1 VVILSLWEVLE
12 LKKRT
17 HTCGELRAS
26 DTGKTVTL
34 NGWVDRIRDLGGIK
48 FVQVRDRYG
57 ITQVVFDPQD
67 EVLYSHALKLGN
79 EFCISVT
86 GSVRRRPD
94 DAINRKLPTGEI
106 EILSSEMELLS
117 DAEVPPI
124 YINIDEES
132 SEEMHLRYRYLDL
145 RRPKMQRN
153 MLTRHRF
160 VQAVREY
167 LNKNGFVEV
176 ETPILGKSTP
186 EGARDF
192 LVPSRL
198 KPGKFYALPQSPQ
211 IFKQLLMVSG
221 FDRYY
226 QIAKCF
232 RDEDF
237 RADRQPEFTQIDVEM
252 SFADEE
258 DVFSMTEGLMKHAF
272 HEAASAEIKTPF
284 KRFTYEEVIDLYGSD
299 KPDTRYGMEIKDMS
313 DLFKGTTFKVIGDA
327 IDREERIK
335 GFLVKGKAER
345 FSRKKLDEY
354 TVFAK
359 ESGLG
364 GLMWAKVEND
374 GLKSSVLK
382 HCPAELEQVS
392 SLLKAEEG
400 DLIFFSIGESTAL
413 SKALGQIRGKIIRE
427 EEFEVEGFDFLWV
440 TDFPMFSYNSEEG
453 RIEAEHHPFTM
464 PDLEDLEKYAETDPL
479 RVRSKAYD
487 LVLNGYEVASGSV
500 RIHRRDIQSRVFDL
514 IGLTRDE
521 AMEKFGYL
529 LEAFKFGPPPHA
541 GIAPGLDRIVA
552 IIVGAQ
558 SIREVIAFPKVASG
572 ADLMTSAPSEVS
584 RKQLDLLKLQ
594 VRDAGDQN

>member
-1 VVILSLWEVLE
+1 M
-12 LKKRT
+12 KKRT

-26 DTGKTVTL
+26 DTGKTVTI

-48 FVQVRDRYG
+48 FIQVRDRYG
-57 ITQVVFDPQD
+57 ITQVVFDPQ
-67 EVLYSHALKLGN
+67 EEELYSQALKLGN
-79 EFCISVT
+79 EFCITVT
-86 GSVRRRPD
+86 GSVRERPD
-94 DAINRKLPTGEI
+94 DAINRRLPTGEI
-106 EILSSEMELLS
+106 EIVASEMELLS

-167 LNKNGFVEV
+167 LNKNGFVDV

-258 DVFSMTEGLMKHAF
+258 DVFSMAEGLMKHAF
-272 HEAASAEIKTPF
+272 REAASAEIKTPF

-299 KPDTRYGMEIKDMS
+299 KPDTRYGMEINDMS
-313 DLFKGTTFKVIGDA
+313 DLFRETTFKVIAEA

-335 GFLVKGKAER
+335 GFLVKEKAER

-354 TVFAK
+354 TAFAK

-382 HCPAELEQVS
+382 HCPDELAEVS

-400 DLIFFSIGESTAL
+400 DLILFSIGENTAL

-514 IGLTRDE
+514 IGLTREE
-521 AMEKFGYL
+521 ATEKFGYL

-594 VRDAGDQN
+594 VRDAGDHN

>member
-1 VVILSLWEVLE
+1 M

-17 HTCGELRAS
+17 HTCGELTAS
-26 DTGKTVTL
+26 DTGKGVTL

-57 ITQVVFDPQD
+57 LTQVVFDPQN
-67 EVLYSHALKLGN
+67 VNLYSQALKLGN

-86 GSVRRRPD
+86 GSVRKRPE
-94 DAINRKLPTGEI
+94 DAVNKKLPTGEI
-106 EILSSEMELLS
+106 EILASELELLS

-153 MLTRHRF
+153 VLTRHRF
-160 VQAVREY
+160 VQAAREY
-167 LNKNGFVEV
+167 LNRNGFVDV

-258 DVFSMTEGLMKHAF
+258 DVFSIAEGLMKHAF
-272 HEAASAEIKTPF
+272 AEAVSADIPTPF
-284 KRFTYEEVIDLYGSD
+284 RRFTYQEVVDLYGSD
-299 KPDTRYGMEIKDMS
+299 KPDTRYGMEIRDITEVFAGTEFRVINEAINR
-313 DLFKGTTFKVIGDA
+313 DERVKGL
-327 IDREERIK
+327 
-335 GFLVKGKAER
+335 LVKGKADH

-354 TVFAK
+354 TALARD
-359 ESGLG
+359 SSLG
-364 GLMWAKVEND
+364 GLMWAKVEGD
-374 GLKSSVLK
+374 GLKSSILK
-382 HCPAELEQVS
+382 HCPDELEKMIS
-392 SLLKAEEG
+392 FFKAERG
-400 DLIFFSIGESTAL
+400 DLVLFSIGETVAL
-413 SKALGQIRGKIIRE
+413 SKALGQIRGKVIKE
-427 EEFEVEGFDFLWV
+427 EEFSVEGFDFLWV

-514 IGLTRDE
+514 IGLSREE
-521 AMEKFGYL
+521 AEEKFGYL
-529 LEAFKFGPPPHA
+529 LDAFKYGPPPHA

-594 VRDAGDQN
+594 VRDAGD

>member
-1 VVILSLWEVLE
+1 M
-12 LKKRT
+12 KKRT

-26 DTGKTVTL
+26 DTGKTVTI

-48 FVQVRDRYG
+48 FIQVRDRYG
-57 ITQVVFDPQD
+57 ITQVVFDPQ
-67 EVLYSHALKLGN
+67 EEELYGQALKLGN
-79 EFCISVT
+79 EFCITVT
-86 GSVRRRPD
+86 GSVRERPD
-94 DAINRKLPTGEI
+94 DAINRRLPTGEI
-106 EILSSEMELLS
+106 EILASEMELLS

-167 LNKNGFVEV
+167 LNKNGFVDV

-221 FDRYY
+221 FDKYY

-258 DVFSMTEGLMKHAF
+258 DVFSMAEGLMKHAF
-272 HEAASAEIKTPF
+272 REAASAEIKTPF

-299 KPDTRYGMEIKDMS
+299 KPDTRYGMEINDMS
-313 DLFKGTTFKVIGDA
+313 DLFRETTFKVIAEA

-354 TVFAK
+354 TAFAK

-382 HCPAELEQVS
+382 HCPDEIARAS
-392 SLLKAEEG
+392 SLLEAEEG
-400 DLIFFSIGESTAL
+400 DLILFSIGESAVL

-514 IGLTRDE
+514 IGLTREE
-521 AMEKFGYL
+521 ATEKFGYL

-594 VRDAGDQN
+594 VKDAGDQN

>member
-1 VVILSLWEVLE
+1 MVILTLWEVLV

-17 HTCGELRAS
+17 HTCGELTAS
-26 DTGKTVTL
+26 DTGKAVTL

-57 ITQVVFDPQD
+57 LTQVVFSPQN
-67 EVLYSHALKLGN
+67 VNLYSQALKLGN

-86 GSVRRRPD
+86 GSVRKRPE
-94 DAINRKLPTGEI
+94 DAVNKKLPTGEI
-106 EILSSEMELLS
+106 EILASELELLS

-132 SEEMHLRYRYLDL
+132 SEEMHLKYRYLDL

-153 MLTRHRF
+153 VLTRHRF
-160 VQAVREY
+160 VQAAREY
-167 LNKNGFVEV
+167 LNSNGFVDV

-198 KPGKFYALPQSPQ
+198 KSGKFYALPQSPQ

-258 DVFSMTEGLMKHAF
+258 DVFSIAEGLMKHAF
-272 HEAASAEIKTPF
+272 AEAVSADIPTPF
-284 KRFTYEEVIDLYGSD
+284 RRFTYKEVVDLYGSD
-299 KPDTRYGMEIKDMS
+299 KPDTRYGMEIRDITEVFAGTEFRVINEAINR
-313 DLFKGTTFKVIGDA
+313 DECVKGL
-327 IDREERIK
+327 
-335 GFLVKGKAER
+335 LVKGKADH

-354 TVFAK
+354 TALARD
-359 ESGLG
+359 SSLG
-364 GLMWAKVEND
+364 GLMWAKVEGD
-374 GLKSSVLK
+374 GLKSSILK
-382 HCPAELEQVS
+382 HCPDELEKMIS
-392 SLLKAEEG
+392 FFKAERG
-400 DLIFFSIGESTAL
+400 DLVLFSIGESVAL
-413 SKALGQIRGKIIRE
+413 SKALGQIRGKVIKE
-427 EEFEVEGFDFLWV
+427 EEFSVEGFDFLWV

-514 IGLTRDE
+514 IGLSREE
-521 AMEKFGYL
+521 AEEKFGYL
-529 LEAFKFGPPPHA
+529 LDAFKYGPPPHA

-594 VRDAGDQN
+594 VRDAGD

>member
-1 VVILSLWEVLE
+1 
-12 LKKRT
+12 
-17 HTCGELRAS
+17 
-26 DTGKTVTL
+26 
-34 NGWVDRIRDLGGIK
+34 
-48 FVQVRDRYG
+48 
-57 ITQVVFDPQD
+57 
-67 EVLYSHALKLGN
+67 
-79 EFCISVT
+79 
-86 GSVRRRPD
+86 
-94 DAINRKLPTGEI
+94 
-106 EILSSEMELLS
+106 
-117 DAEVPPI
+117 
-124 YINIDEES
+124 
-132 SEEMHLRYRYLDL
+132 
-145 RRPKMQRN
+145 

-327 IDREERIK
+327 FTREERIK

-400 DLIFFSIGESTAL
+400 DLILFSIGESATL

>member
-1 VVILSLWEVLE
+1 MVILSLWEVLE

-167 LNKNGFVEV
+167 LNKNGFVDF

-327 IDREERIK
+327 FNREERIK

-400 DLIFFSIGESTAL
+400 DLILFSVGESATL

-500 RIHRRDIQSRVFDL
+500 RIHRRDIQSRIFDL

>member
-1 VVILSLWEVLE
+1 

-26 DTGKTVTL
+26 DTGKTVTI

-48 FVQVRDRYG
+48 FIQVRDRYG
-57 ITQVVFDPQD
+57 ITQVVFDPQ
-67 EVLYSHALKLGN
+67 EEELYGQALKLGN
-79 EFCISVT
+79 EFCITVT
-86 GSVRRRPD
+86 GSVRERPD
-94 DAINRKLPTGEI
+94 DAINRRLPTGEI
-106 EILSSEMELLS
+106 EILASEMELLS

-167 LNKNGFVEV
+167 LNKNGFVDV

-221 FDRYY
+221 FDKYY

-258 DVFSMTEGLMKHAF
+258 DVFSMAEGLMKHAF
-272 HEAASAEIKTPF
+272 REAASAEIKTPF

-299 KPDTRYGMEIKDMS
+299 KPDTRYGMEINDMS
-313 DLFKGTTFKVIGDA
+313 DLFRETTFKVIAEA

-354 TVFAK
+354 TAFAK

-382 HCPAELEQVS
+382 HCPDEIARAS
-392 SLLKAEEG
+392 SLLEAEEG
-400 DLIFFSIGESTAL
+400 DLILFSIGESAVL

-514 IGLTRDE
+514 IGLTREE
-521 AMEKFGYL
+521 ATEKFGYL

-594 VRDAGDQN
+594 VKDAGDQN

>member
-1 VVILSLWEVLE
+1 MVILSLWEVLE

-26 DTGKTVTL
+26 DTGKVVTL

-57 ITQVVFDPQD
+57 FTQVVFDPQD
-67 EVLYSHALKLGN
+67 NELYNMALKLGN

-86 GSVRRRPD
+86 GSVRKRPD
-94 DAINRKLPTGEI
+94 DAINLRLPTGEI
-106 EILSSEMELLS
+106 EIVASEMGILS

-132 SEEMHLRYRYLDL
+132 AEEMHLRYRYLDL

-153 MLTRHRF
+153 ILTRHRF

-167 LNKNGFVEV
+167 LNNNGFVDV

-198 KPGKFYALPQSPQ
+198 KAGKFYALPQSPQ

-237 RADRQPEFTQIDVEM
+237 RADRQPEFTQIDLEM

-258 DVFSMTEGLMKHAF
+258 DVFSMTEGLMKYAF
-272 HEAASAEIKTPF
+272 EKAASADISTPF
-284 KRFTYEEVIDLYGSD
+284 RRFTYQEVVEFYGSD
-299 KPDTRYGMEIKDMS
+299 KPDTRYGMKIHDITSIFEK
-313 DLFKGTTFKVIGDA
+313 TAFKVISDS
-327 IDREERIK
+327 IDKGEKVK
-335 GFLVKGKAER
+335 GFIVEGKADR

-354 TVFAK
+354 TAFAK
-359 ESGLG
+359 ENGLG
-364 GLMWAKVEND
+364 GLMWLKVEGD
-374 GLKSSVLK
+374 GLKSSILK
-382 HCPAELEQVS
+382 HCPEELS
-392 SLLKAEEG
+392 SLVSLFAANEN
-400 DLIFFSIGESTAL
+400 DLILFSLGEGLSL
-413 SKALGQIRGKIIRE
+413 SKALGQIRNKIIKE
-427 EEFEVEGFDFLWV
+427 EEFSVEGFEFLWV
-440 TDFPMFSYNSEEG
+440 TDFPMFSYNEEEQ

-464 PDLEDLEKYAETDPL
+464 PDLEDLEKYGESDPL
-479 RVRSKAYD
+479 KVRSKAYD
-487 LVLNGYEVASGSV
+487 LVLNGYEIASGSV

-514 IGLTRDE
+514 IGLSREE
-521 AMEKFGYL
+521 ATEKFGYL
-529 LEAFKFGPPPHA
+529 LEAFKYGPPPHA
-541 GIAPGLDRIVA
+541 GIAPGLDRIIA

-584 RKQLDLLKLQ
+584 QKQLDLLKLQ
-594 VRDAGDQN
+594 LKDTEN